1 MQPTQ
6 NPDTLRQWIGRYETL
21 TDTLHAGPANL
32 LAMTLDHAPALE
44 EALGAGDAL
53 PPLWHWIYFLQSA
66 PLGAL
71 GRDGHP
77 AKGGFLPPVA
87 LPRRMWAG
95 GRFGFSADLHVGESV
110 QKKSVIKDVQLKQGR
125 SGALCFVT
133 VRHEVCETDKPAAF
147 WEEHDIVYREDPS
160 PDASPPKTTSK
171 ATSKAVGQTAL
182 VGNDWE
188 HTETVTPSEVLL
200 FRYSALTFNGH
211 RIHYDRDYA
220 RTVEGHDGLVVHGP
234 LIATLLMGL
243 AQRLK
248 DGARPIRFE
257 FRAASP
263 LFDTAPFTLHA
274 RQDGDAVTLAAA
286 TPQGRLAMQATARF

>member
-6 NPDTLRQWIGRYETL
+6 DPDILRQWIGRKETH

-32 LAMTLDHAPALE
+32 MQMTLDRTASLQ
-44 EALGAGDAL
+44 AGDVL
-53 PPLWHWIYFLQSA
+53 PPLWHWLYFLQSA

-77 AKGGFLPPVA
+77 ARGGFLPPVA

-95 GRFGFSADLHVGESV
+95 GRFGFARPLHLGRDVVKYSE
-110 QKKSVIKDVQLKQGR
+110 IKNVASKTGR

-133 VRHEVCETDKPAAF
+133 VRHEVGEAGASPAF
-147 WEEHDIVYREDPS
+147 WEEHDIVYREDPTKN
-160 PDASPPKTTSK
+160 APPL
-171 ATSKAVGQTAL
+171 QTRDIGA
-182 VGNDWE
+182 DWQ
-188 HTETVTPSEVLL
+188 HSETVTPSEVML

-220 RTVEGHDGLVVHGP
+220 RDVEGHAGLVVHGP
-234 LIATLLMGL
+234 LIATLLMGM
-243 AQRLK
+243 AQRLRN
-248 DGARPIRFE
+248 GAAPKAFE

-263 LFDTAPFTLHA
+263 LFDTAAFTLHA
-274 RQDGDAVTLAAA
+274 REVAGGIDLVAA
-286 TPQGRLAMQATARF
+286 TPQGTLAMQANATF

>member
-1 MQPTQ
+1 MQPTLD
-6 NPDTLRQWIGRYETL
+6 PDTLRRWIGMSETL
-21 TDTLHAGPANL
+21 RDTVHVGPAHL
-32 LAMTLDHAPALE
+32 MEMTLDQTPVLAQ
-44 EALGAGDAL
+44 GDPL
-53 PPLWHWIYFLQSA
+53 PPLWHWLYFLRSA
-66 PLGAL
+66 PMGAL

-95 GRFGFSADLHVGESV
+95 GRFGFDGDLHIGDHAVKTST
-110 QKKSVIKDVQLKQGR
+110 IKDVAIKTGR
-125 SGALCFVT
+125 SGSLCFVT
-133 VRHEVCETDKPAAF
+133 VRHEVGLPDALPAF
-147 WEEHDIVYREDPS
+147 WEEHDIVYREDPAAGS
-160 PDASPPKTTSK
+160 IPRQTDP
-171 ATSKAVGQTAL
+171 VGDTW
-182 VGNDWE
+182 D

-220 RTVEGHDGLVVHGP
+220 IEVEGHGGLVVHGP

-243 AQRLK
+243 AQRLNG
-248 DGARPIRFE
+248 GATPRSFD

-274 RQDGDAVTLAAA
+274 RQDGDTVTLNAA
-286 TPQGRLAMQATARF
+286 TPEGRLAMQATAVF

>member
-6 NPDTLRQWIGRYETL
+6 DPEILRQWIGRKEML
-21 TDTLHAGPANL
+21 EDTLHVGPANL
-32 LAMTLDHAPALE
+32 MEMTLDRVPAL
-44 EALGAGDAL
+44 GSGDTL
-53 PPLWHWIYFLQSA
+53 PPLWHWIYFLRSA
-66 PLGAL
+66 PLSAL

-95 GRFGFSADLHVGESV
+95 GRFGFSDDVHIGEKV
-110 QKKSVIKDVQLKQGR
+110 RKTSVIKDVSVKQGR

-133 VRHEVCETDKPAAF
+133 VRHEIGDADRPAL

-160 PDASPPKTTSK
+160 PS
-171 ATSKAVGQTAL
+171 ATPRLTVPVGD
-182 VGNDWE
+182 DWQ
-188 HTETVTPSEVLL
+188 HKETVTPSEVML

-220 RTVEGHDGLVVHGP
+220 RDVEGHGGLVVHGP
-234 LIATLLMGL
+234 LIATLLMDL
-243 AQRLK
+243 AQRVMG
-248 DGARPIRFE
+248 GARPESFE

-263 LFDTAPFTLHA
+263 LYDTAPFTLHA
-274 RQDGDAVTLAAA
+274 RQKGQTVTLAAA
-286 TPQGRLAMQATARF
+286 TPEGRLAMSAAARF